1 MTIDVSV
8 NLGKFASW
16 EGRFTPADSQQKQA
30 GVNRPFPT
38 SKLPQ
43 LALLDLALKK
53 VRQRTLRFAA
63 STVIVLRV
71 ALAFR
76 RVIDRAR
83 LNDILLIVID
93 TVAINIHAHFDLVL
107 LAITDVTRVECQA
120 VLTSEQPIN

>member
-16 EGRFTPADSQQKQA
+16 EGRLTPADSQQKQA

-63 STVIVLRV
+63 STVIVFAGGASLSARYRPS
-71 ALAFR
+71 AL
-76 RVIDRAR
+76 
-83 LNDILLIVID
+83 
-93 TVAINIHAHFDLVL
+93 
-107 LAITDVTRVECQA
+107 E
-120 VLTSEQPIN
+120 